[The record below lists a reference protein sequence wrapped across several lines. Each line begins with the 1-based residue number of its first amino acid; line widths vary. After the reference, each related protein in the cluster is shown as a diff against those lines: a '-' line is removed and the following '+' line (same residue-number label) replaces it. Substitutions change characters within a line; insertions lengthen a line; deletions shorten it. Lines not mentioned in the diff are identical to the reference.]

1 MTNDN
6 FNAQLLLMEAC
17 ANAIHKYHAMLKS
30 WFLPCTT
37 IRITCHIANARH
49 KYHAMLKVMV
59 SSLYHYENY
68 MPHRQCQTQVSC
80 HAKVMVSS
88 LYH

>member
-49 KYHAMLKVMV
+49 KYHAMLK
-59 SSLYHYENY
+59 SWFLPCTTKRID
-68 MPHRQCQTQVSC
+68 MPHHV
-80 HAKVMVSS
+80 
-88 LYH
+88 